1 MPLKEAREATMI
13 RKTGMVDPIDMMVA
27 VGVLATVVGGAF
39 MFMTADG
46 ILDAAIP
53 RQSEALQMMESQDPM
68 QWVQPV
74 LGQAIVSDMILEREG
89 YAQTIGAAAELN
101 KARLSSERLHSTPF
115 DGYLERVGAMGR
127 TLEAQHE
134 ARVQFVMGRR
144 IVDFTGRGVRAGIY
158 GTAPLAARY
167 NRRMVRATER
177 EVVRMDGHYRLGR
190 ESALGGEIVA
200 VTLGR
205 IQLEGQTQQRLGH
218 AIVRASLVQ
227 NAYGPA
233 LAWAQEQLAT
243 ASIAAVHHEQV
254 ADRFDKLASAEMS
267 TSGEAVLF
275 SSPRTWPE
283 VPVGLLVTLS
293 LGLIGIFVIGAST
306 RETETAVDIS
316 AESQSVKTTYHKIAS

>member
-1 MPLKEAREATMI
+1 MI
-13 RKTGMVDPIDMMVA
+13 RKTRMLDPIDMMVA

-46 ILDAAIP
+46 ILEAAIP
-53 RQSEALQMMESQDPM
+53 RQSESLQMTETQDPM

-101 KARLSSERLHSTPF
+101 KARLAGERLHSTPF
-115 DGYLERVGAMGR
+115 DGSLGRVVAMGR
-127 TLEAQHE
+127 TLEAEHE

-177 EVVRMDGHYRLGR
+177 EVVRMDGHYRQGR

-200 VTLGR
+200 LTLGR
-205 IQLEGQTQQRLGH
+205 IRLEEQTQQRLGQ
-218 AIVRASLVQ
+218 AIVRAALIQDS
-227 NAYGPA
+227 YGSA
-233 LAWAQEQLAT
+233 VAGAQEQLAT
-243 ASIAAVHHEQV
+243 AAIAAVHHEQV

-267 TSGEAVLF
+267 ATGEAVLF
-275 SSPRTWPE
+275 SSPRSWPE
-283 VPVGLLVTLS
+283 IPVGLLVTLS
-293 LGLIGIFVIGAST
+293 LGLIGIFVLGAST
-306 RETETAVDIS
+306 RETETAMDMP
-316 AESQSVKTTYHKIAS
+316 AESESVKTTYHKIAS